1 MAAQYHVHYPERK
14 RHGSLFRRI
23 VHGLDRALLG
33 MVLGTAAFM
42 IEKIVLRATRRS
54 NAAARP
60 GEDGPSGA

>member
-1 MAAQYHVHYPERK
+1 MAAQYQVHHPKRK
-14 RHGSLFRRI
+14 RHGSWARRV

-33 MVLGTAAFM
+33 VVLGTAAFT

-60 GEDGPSGA
+60 GGDSPERS